1 MLIFCVWLF
10 FLFFGSYRFT
20 AILCQAQY
28 LTLFL
33 KKKKK
38 ITELKPKLYAIC
50 SYNIK
55 DNTSK

>member
-1 MLIFCVWLF
+1 MLVFCVRLF
-10 FLFFGSYRFT
+10 FIFFGSFT
-20 AILCQAQY
+20 AILYQAQY

-38 ITELKPKLYAIC
+38 KITEIKPKLYAIC